1 MGIWI
6 AKYKP
11 SNQINSYYFEWKTN
25 LNISFISLSGHLVY
39 EEDDE
44 WIKLYKDLKEHYYK
58 GIPLSEERLC
68 ECTFL
73 MVKYLKHIGLTT
85 IEVKNLNLQIGE
97 TEKKFVPTE
106 VMEE

>member
-1 MGIWI
+1 MSIWI

-11 SNQINSYYFEWKTN
+11 TKIINSNYFEWKTN
-25 LNISFISLSGHLVY
+25 LNISFVSLSGHLIY
-39 EEDDE
+39 EDDQE
-44 WIKLYKDLKEHYYK
+44 WKDLYNNLKGHYYEGK
-58 GIPLSEERLC
+58 AISDEKLSE
-68 ECTFL
+68 CTIL